1 MQEITKA
8 FSFHE
13 PLKKGVGFGFV
24 AYFAYLESRGV
35 KIRLLEKPG
44 RFFPRRRSEG
54 SRGGEGGV
62 HSDSGCSHTRRVLH
76 FRSSSFCRIHQRP
89 RGMHQPPPAPTN
101 SDEPPPYSSL
111 IWCPKPP
118 SMKVSYSI
126 ADIAASHFHSRELKS
141 VSLCNDCGQALST
154 HTISSILMSG

>member
-1 MQEITKA
+1 M
-8 FSFHE
+8 
-13 PLKKGVGFGFV
+13 
-24 AYFAYLESRGV
+24 
-35 KIRLLEKPG
+35 
-44 RFFPRRRSEG
+44 
-54 SRGGEGGV
+54 
-62 HSDSGCSHTRRVLH
+62 HSDSSGSSHTRRVLH

-154 HTISSILMSG
+154 HIYNLLHSDEWLTWYNPAAATGSSIRLLPPWFEGRLSVPVM

>member
-1 MQEITKA
+1 MVCTVTA
-8 FSFHE
+8 AAALTRGASYTS
-13 PLKKGVGFGFV
+13 GRAV
-24 AYFAYLESRGV
+24 FAESINVR
-35 KIRLLEKPG
+35 EECT
-44 RFFPRRRSEG
+44 S
-54 SRGGEGGV
+54 
-62 HSDSGCSHTRRVLH
+62 
-76 FRSSSFCRIHQRP
+76 
-89 RGMHQPPPAPTN
+89 PPPAPTN